1 MPLTLYPW
9 FETLQG
15 SAAQTFEQDYRHERQ
30 VNLWRILLTTAIS
43 AVVLYATASQGA
55 LPENLLGLAALGLSL
70 TYSLVVLAILRRNRF
85 IAWIKYISVLVDAT
99 LISMVLL
106 GFMLAGRG
114 IVATNSQVTF
124 LVYFLLMALIAR
136 RYDVRLAAFGA
147 IVILLEYLMVIL
159 VGFFLFAIPSI
170 PPDSVYGSFSW
181 LNQIGRALILSF
193 SALIMINTVI
203 NARRLREQSI
213 RDPMLGIF
221 NRRYFEEVLAL
232 EFKYSRELEKP
243 LTVVM
248 MDLDHFKAYN
258 DRHGHLK
265 GDRVLVAVADF
276 LLRNLRRNDV
286 LARFGGDEF
295 VFLLLET
302 PPEGAG
308 VTLMRLQDQMRR
320 WLHGVLEVQEPATTF
335 SFGVAGLSPEDT
347 QPAQLIAR
355 ADQHLYRAKAAGGG
369 VICDEQGRIVPREE
383 LVEEP

>member
-1 MPLTLYPW
+1 VDASL
-9 FETLQG
+9 
-15 SAAQTFEQDYRHERQ
+15 
-30 VNLWRILLTTAIS
+30 IS
-43 AVVLYATASQGA
+43 A
-55 LPENLLGLAALGLSL
+55 
-70 TYSLVVLAILRRNRF
+70 
-85 IAWIKYISVLVDAT
+85 
-99 LISMVLL
+99 VLL
-106 GFMLAGRG
+106 GFMVAGRG

-136 RYDVRLAAFGA
+136 RYDVRLAVFGA
-147 IVILLEYLMVIL
+147 IVILSEYLMVIL
-159 VGFFLFAIPSI
+159 IGYSSFAIPSI
-170 PPDSVYGSFSW
+170 SPDSVYGSFNW
-181 LNQIGRALILSF
+181 LNQVGRALILGF

-232 EFKYSRELEKP
+232 EFKYSRELDKP

-265 GDRVLVAVADF
+265 GDKVLVAVADF

-308 VTLMRLQDQMRR
+308 VMLMRLQDQMRR
-320 WLHGVLEVQEPATTF
+320 WLEGVLEIQEPATSF
-335 SFGVAGLSPEDT
+335 SFGVAGLSAADT
-347 QPAQLIAR
+347 QPSQLIAR

-383 LVEEP
+383 VVEET